1 MDKKEENKKQN
12 YNKNKKEQEKVKEQL
27 SQTKKEDNLGEFQV
41 VPKRRKKY
49 AKKIILTAIVAVL
62 LITIAIIT
70 YNAATVNVEYKKNE
84 KNIDIPI
91 FVYHDIV
98 KEESEVQHDYM
109 QTTVKTFEEQIKGLQ
124 KLGYHII
131 SFDDLAAYQKGE
143 KALTKRT
150 CLITFDDG
158 CLGVYE
164 NAYPIIK
171 KYKIPVTAFV
181 IDSNVGTSGAFSWEQ
196 AKEMEESGLVKIASH
211 GKRHIEY
218 HKESRKTIQ
227 DETNE
232 AYKHIEKKLGKRKQ
246 RIFCYPY
253 GLYSEENIEAL
264 KEEGYIQLLTDNKVN
279 NSKKL
284 NLNKL
289 HRCYPL
295 SDPVWK
301 IMMKIM
307 YRSVR
312 YGG

>member
-12 YNKNKKEQEKVKEQL
+12 HDEKKKEQEKVKEQL
-27 SQTKKEDNLGEFQV
+27 IEKEEDLGEFQI
-41 VPKRRKKY
+41 VPKRKKKY

-62 LITIAIIT
+62 LITISIVT
-70 YNAATVNVEYKKNE
+70 YNAATVNIEYKKNE

-98 KEESEVQHDYM
+98 KKESEVKHDYM
-109 QTTVKTFEEQIKGLQ
+109 QTTIKTFEEQVNGLL

-171 KYKIPVTAFV
+171 KYNIPVTAFI

-218 HKESRKTIQ
+218 NKEDKKTIKH
-227 DETNE
+227 ETNE
-232 AYKHIEKKLGKRKQ
+232 AYKHIDEKLGKRKQ

-253 GLYSEENIEAL
+253 GLYNEENIDAL

-279 NSKKL
+279 NSKNL

-301 IMMKIM
+301 MMMKIM
-307 YRSVR
+307 YRSMR